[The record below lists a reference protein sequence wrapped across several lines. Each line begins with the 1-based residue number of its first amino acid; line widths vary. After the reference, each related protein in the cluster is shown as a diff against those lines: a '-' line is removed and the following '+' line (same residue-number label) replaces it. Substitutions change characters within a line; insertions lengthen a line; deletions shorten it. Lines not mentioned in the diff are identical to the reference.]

1 MAVHPSLPASAPGA
15 LRVPTGPGTPAAPGH
30 TCLELLPSGPD
41 SVRRAPSRRT
51 RPLTPELPRLPRAS
65 AVADGN
71 SARHKGDFRF
81 RVPLAPRLARPP
93 KSICKAQHVLHGYV
107 VACRIGAEE
116 AGVCGPDETG
126 GRGLEE
132 EAGGRGLEEEAG
144 GRGPVDGCQRGC
156 QRGSYRGSRPHVA
169 LRAPIPY
176 VTGMVVS
183 YVAEGAPITP
193 LQ

>member
-15 LRVPTGPGTPAAPGH
+15 LRVPTGPGAPAAPGH

-107 VACRIGAEE
+107 IAGWIGKYRWVWHWEGYPAGWCRTGVAAALGCWRGNGTTAPGCRMERPPAAALLAADRWSLWRRGRDLNPRGA
-116 AGVCGPDETG
+116 
-126 GRGLEE
+126 
-132 EAGGRGLEEEAG
+132 
-144 GRGPVDGCQRGC
+144 
-156 QRGSYRGSRPHVA
+156 
-169 LRAPIPY
+169 
-176 VTGMVVS
+176 
-183 YVAEGAPITP
+183 
-193 LQ
+193 